1 MKGSP
6 DTRTITAFITAVLI
20 GGTNFIAVSFSNRA
34 LPPLFGA
41 ALRFAL
47 AALLFFIIAGV
58 RRVPLARGRA
68 AMGAALYGLLGFGV
82 VYACLYYAL
91 VGLAAGMVS
100 VVMASTPLFTLLIAA
115 ALGQERLSL
124 RGVGGGLLTLAG
136 IAVLSLEALGGELG
150 PTYLLAIV
158 LGALAAAASSVVAKA
173 YPSVHPVSMNAIGM
187 STGALVLALGSIL
200 LGERWVLPDQGQ
212 TWLALGWLVLLGSV
226 GLFQLFLFI
235 VQNWTASA
243 ATFAVSAMPVV
254 AVALGA
260 LLLNQP
266 ITWQVVAGGVMVIA
280 AVYTGA
286 IAGRETATDHA

>member
-68 AMGAALYGLLGFGV
+68 ARGAALYGLLGFGV

-136 IAVLSLEALGGELG
+136 IAVLSLDALGGELG

-200 LGERWVLPDQGQ
+200 LGERWALPELAR
-212 TWLALGWLVLLGSV
+212 TWLALGWLVLMGSV

-235 VQNWTASA
+235 IQKWTASA

-254 AVALGA
+254 AVVLGA
-260 LLLNQP
+260 LLLDQP

-280 AVYTGA
+280 AVYIGA
-286 IAGRETATDHA
+286 IAGREATTDHA

>member
-1 MKGSP
+1 
-6 DTRTITAFITAVLI
+6 LI

-58 RRVPLARGRA
+58 RRVPLPRGRA
-68 AMGAALYGLLGFGV
+68 ALGAAVYGLLGFGV

-136 IAVLSLEALGGELG
+136 IAVLSLDALDGELG
-150 PTYLLAIV
+150 PTYLRAIV

-226 GLFQLFLFI
+226 GLFQLFLFVI
-235 VQNWTASA
+235 QNWTASA

-260 LLLNQP
+260 LLLDQP
-266 ITWQVVAGGVMVIA
+266 ITWQVVAGGVIVIA